1 MMVPDQQAAV
11 IWEQLISTRP
21 SSAVSIMRKGWTP
34 NQIDNCIAEY
44 FPKEFEA
51 CEAYAKT
58 FLIKYGLYEVPSS
71 VVRLT
76 TLARDVEVP
85 LYAAYHASK
94 KFGNSPELLECLGLR
109 YIEVFDTHFEREHFF
124 RTFGVKTD
132 KAKSDFMDLYFTH
145 HDTIKACEKYGIDV
159 RARYKRMTD
168 ATEKAFK
175 ESGKLKKS
183 DTNDKIFEV

>member
-1 MMVPDQQAAV
+1 MTVPDQQAAS
-11 IWEQLISTRP
+11 IWKQLIYTRP
-21 SSAVSIMRKGWTP
+21 SSAISIMRKGWTP
-34 NQIDNCIAEY
+34 DQIDQCIEKY

-51 CEAYAKT
+51 CEAYAKS

-76 TLARDVEVP
+76 TLARDVGVP
-85 LYAAYHASK
+85 LYAAYCAACSY
-94 KFGNSPELLECLGLR
+94 GNSPDLLDCLGLR

-124 RTFGVKTD
+124 KTFGVKTD
-132 KAKSDFMDLYFTH
+132 KAKADFMDLYFTYN
-145 HDTIKACEKYGIDV
+145 DTIKACEKYGIDV

-175 ESGKLKKS
+175 ESSKLKKS